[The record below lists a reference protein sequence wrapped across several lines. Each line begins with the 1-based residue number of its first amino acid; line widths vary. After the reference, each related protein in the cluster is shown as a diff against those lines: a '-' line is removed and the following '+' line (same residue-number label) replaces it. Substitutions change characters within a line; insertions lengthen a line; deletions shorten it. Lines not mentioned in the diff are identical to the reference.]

1 MAFNIFNA
9 TMDVLDNNQRTYDAS
24 YNRTDKAFKDVAAR
38 KAGMA
43 LAAGDRQ
50 GAMQAMGGEGEVDA
64 VRQMQLDQGR
74 EDQQAY
80 SNKRQEG
87 LDADKK
93 RADLAAALQEAF
105 QHVAELKTPQE
116 RREAMKHP
124 VWQMAG
130 IKPEMVDALPDSDFE
145 DAGVEQF
152 REALKRTVHNL
163 GGGGL
168 AETTNRG
175 GFRTLR
181 EPTEKAPP
189 GFEFGPDGSLHPI
202 PGYVA
207 GRAAIA
213 GATRAPPRPRAAPA
227 GAPAAGPSTGG
238 VYTGPVTWGG
248 SK

>member
-50 GAMQAMGGEGEVDA
+50 GAMQAMGGEGELDA

-80 SNKRQEG
+80 SNKRQAG
-87 LDADKK
+87 LDEEK
-93 RADLAAALQEAF
+93 RNADLYAAMKDAF
-105 QHVAELKTPQE
+105 THVAKLPTPQE

-124 VWQMAG
+124 IWSVAG
-130 IKPEMVDALPDSDFE
+130 IPPEKVDALPDEAFG
-145 DAGVEQF
+145 DAGVKQF
-152 REALKRTVHNL
+152 ADSIGVEIVKRGDGYDVVEKNTGKLV
-163 GGGGL
+163 
-168 AETTNRG
+168 RSV
-175 GFRTLR
+175 
-181 EPTEKAPP
+181 EPTEKAPGMMVQDP
-189 GFEFGPDGSLHPI
+189 NGNWVVNPTFVQAKSA
-202 PGYVA
+202 VA
-207 GRAAIA
+207 S
-213 GATRAPPRPRAAPA
+213 ATRAPPRPRAAPA
-227 GAPAAGPSTGG
+227 GAPSSAPAGGI
-238 VYTGPVTWGG
+238 YTGPVIWGG

>member
-1 MAFNIFNA
+1 MGVNIFNA
-9 TMDVLDNNQRTYDAS
+9 TMDTLDNNQRTYDAS

-38 KAGMA
+38 RAGAA

-50 GAMQAMGGEGEVDA
+50 GAMQAMGAEGELDA
-64 VRQMQLDQGR
+64 VRQMQLDQAR

-80 SNKRQEG
+80 LNKRQTG

-93 RADLAAALQEAF
+93 RADLGAALQEAF
-105 QHVAELKTPQE
+105 QHVATLKTPQE

-124 VWQMAG
+124 VWQIAG
-130 IKPEMVDALPDSDFE
+130 IKPEMVDALPDSDFS
-145 DAGVEQF
+145 DAGVAQF
-152 REALKRTVHNL
+152 REALKYTFHNL
-163 GGGGL
+163 GGGGI
-168 AETTNRG
+168 ARSDNRG
-175 GFRTLR
+175 NFETMR

-207 GRAAIA
+207 GRAQIA
-213 GATRAPPRPRAAPA
+213 GATRAPPRPRAGGGGSAAPA
-227 GAPAAGPSTGG
+227 DGG